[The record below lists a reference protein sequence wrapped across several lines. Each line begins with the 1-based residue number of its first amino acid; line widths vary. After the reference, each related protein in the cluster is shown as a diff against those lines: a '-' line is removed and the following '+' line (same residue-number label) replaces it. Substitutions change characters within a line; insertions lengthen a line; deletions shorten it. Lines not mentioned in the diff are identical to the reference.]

1 MWLFIAGLFIG
12 TTIGLLGSLFCLAA
26 DKYLD
31 ETASNPIDGDGSMAL
46 PELAHVNPEPS
57 LVALDICTGVTG
69 VEARTH

>member
-12 TTIGLLGSLFCLAA
+12 TMVGLLGSLFCLAA

-31 ETASNPIDGDGSMAL
+31 ETAGNPIDSDGSMAS
-46 PELAHVNPEPS
+46 PELAHANPEAS